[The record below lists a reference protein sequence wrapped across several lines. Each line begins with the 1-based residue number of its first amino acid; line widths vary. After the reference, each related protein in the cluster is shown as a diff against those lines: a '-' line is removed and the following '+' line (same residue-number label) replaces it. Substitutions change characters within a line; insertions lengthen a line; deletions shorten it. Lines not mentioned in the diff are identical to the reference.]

1 MSQPLRIALLQMDI
15 AFGEPDLN
23 RAKAADLIA
32 EAAANGADL
41 VVLPEMWNTG
51 YSLENI
57 QEIADR
63 DGQETIALMSEL
75 AKEFNLNIHAG
86 SVASL
91 VDGKVYNSTYVFNR
105 AGEIIGRYSK
115 IHLFRL
121 MDEEKYLEA
130 GQQVGLF
137 ELEGVQVGSMIC
149 YDLRFP
155 ELTRTMSLN
164 GAQIVFLPAEWPH
177 PRLNHWR
184 HLQIAR
190 AIENQ
195 MFVISANR
203 VGTAGETAFFG
214 HSMVVDPW
222 GEVLVEGDESEQILY
237 ASVDLGVVP
246 EIRSR
251 IPIFEDRRPD
261 LYTKN

>member
-1 MSQPLRIALLQMDI
+1 MSQQLRLALLQMDI
-15 AFGEPDLN
+15 AFGEPDVN
-23 RAKAADLIA
+23 RARAADLIA

-51 YSLENI
+51 YSLDNI
-57 QEIADR
+57 QEIADH

-75 AKEFNLNIHAG
+75 AQAYNLNIHAG

-105 AGEIIGRYSK
+105 AGEIVGRYSK

-130 GQQVGLF
+130 GNEIGLF
-137 ELEGVQVGSMIC
+137 ELEGVQVGTMIC

-184 HLQIAR
+184 HLQLAR

-195 MFVISANR
+195 MFVVSTNR

-222 GEVLVEGDESEQILY
+222 GEVLVEGEETEQILY
-237 ASVDLGVVP
+237 ATVDLSVVP

-261 LYTKN
+261 LYTKR